1 MGWDKIWSFN
11 KKIIDPT
18 APRYTALLKDKAV
31 LVNVKSIAESSA
43 EYPLHPKVFNPSFG
57 FIDKYVLLS

>member
-18 APRYTALLKDKAV
+18 APRYTALLKEKV
-31 LVNVKSIAESSA
+31 VPVNVKGVLETSA
-43 EYPLHPKVFNPSFG
+43 QYPLHPKVRT
-57 FIDKYVLLS
+57 IQLLSCFR